1 MSTRKVYFNGEF
13 INEKDAKI
21 SIYDSALMFG
31 DMVFEMTRSFN
42 KEQFL
47 LNEHIDRL
55 FASASY
61 VDIDI
66 PMSKS
71 ELSKACN
78 EVVKQNLQ
86 AFDKDDEHRLM
97 INVTRG
103 NLSIYENIDGAQNG
117 VNIVISDFP
126 LKWTVQSMGPLFE
139 KGINAVITNQ
149 KIIPAYLLDPK
160 VKSRSRLHYMMA
172 NIEVSRHKGSN
183 NWALLTD
190 PDGFIAEG
198 TGSNFLII
206 KNNKLIGPEP
216 RNILRGISLDYVIKI
231 AKDLSIE
238 YVEKNIE
245 PYDVLFADEAF
256 MTATPFCLLPVTSM
270 HSKKIGNGRMGN
282 YTRMILDEWSNR
294 VGVEIDNQI
303 ISWYKESNN
312 KLTPYSINKK

>member
-71 ELSKACN
+71 DLSNACI

-160 VKSRSRLHYMMA
+160 VKSLS
-172 NIEVSRHKGSN
+172 
-183 NWALLTD
+183 
-190 PDGFIAEG
+190 
-198 TGSNFLII
+198 LIHI
-206 KNNKLIGPEP
+206 
-216 RNILRGISLDYVIKI
+216 
-231 AKDLSIE
+231 
-238 YVEKNIE
+238 
-245 PYDVLFADEAF
+245 
-256 MTATPFCLLPVTSM
+256 
-270 HSKKIGNGRMGN
+270 
-282 YTRMILDEWSNR
+282 
-294 VGVEIDNQI
+294 
-303 ISWYKESNN
+303 
-312 KLTPYSINKK
+312 